1 LPTYT
6 PHLTGLLFGSC
17 QNPVYHQHQALSP
30 EMVSFCHRHA
40 PRAPLPLRGVTPKGA
55 AFTATWKG
63 ITLPS
68 SLLRAHAPDQIPPT
82 SFSLWPGWRVYAGC
96 GKPLLG
102 DGPSRRYLCNPCVG
116 AWTPYPAVSS
126 RCNRSFLPGR
136 QRPHV
141 RRHTFG
147 TLDHPRNATST
158 GFVISG
164 LQSFRYVQ
172 APTLARP
179 PGCTHRRGLNALGA
193 AGPFTPPI
201 ARLVTCHGLWYRY
214 VSDTSN

>member
-1 LPTYT
+1 MYR
-6 PHLTGLLFGSC
+6 HLERHYPPLIAHTGSC
-17 QNPVYHQHQALSP
+17 ARPNPSHLLQPPAWSAGLCRLRQAPAGRWPFPTLSLQ
-30 EMVSFCHRHA
+30 S
-40 PRAPLPLRGVTPKGA
+40 LRRC
-55 AFTATWKG
+55 
-63 ITLPS
+63 L
-68 SLLRAHAPDQIPPT
+68 D
-82 SFSLWPGWRVYAGC
+82 
-96 GKPLLG
+96 
-102 DGPSRRYLCNPCVG
+102 
-116 AWTPYPAVSS
+116 PYPAVSS
-126 RCNRSFLPGR
+126 RCIRSFLPGR

-147 TLDHPRNATST
+147 TLKYPCNATST
-158 GFVISG
+158 GLVISG

-179 PGCTHRRGLNALGA
+179 PGCTHRRGLNVLGA